1 MKYLA
6 VCAVTFAM
14 PFLVNGQGNYGFGYV
29 LTNAS
34 REPDGIVRTIFVTE
48 IVNLDSLIG
57 RNKNTSIRFSNH
69 KLRKY
74 HTAMEIWVLEMIEQQ
89 HPGVVSKMELK
100 IDNQIEL
107 HPDLSLQTEAIRKLN
122 KRLGVKLKR
131 TFMIESKA
139 ARHRVTMIESAK
151 SEGMEVIHL
160 NRNFFTR

>member
-69 KLRKY
+69 KLQCEY
-74 HTAMEIWVLEMIEQQ
+74 
-89 HPGVVSKMELK
+89 
-100 IDNQIEL
+100 
-107 HPDLSLQTEAIRKLN
+107 
-122 KRLGVKLKR
+122 
-131 TFMIESKA
+131 
-139 ARHRVTMIESAK
+139 
-151 SEGMEVIHL
+151 
-160 NRNFFTR
+160 RN